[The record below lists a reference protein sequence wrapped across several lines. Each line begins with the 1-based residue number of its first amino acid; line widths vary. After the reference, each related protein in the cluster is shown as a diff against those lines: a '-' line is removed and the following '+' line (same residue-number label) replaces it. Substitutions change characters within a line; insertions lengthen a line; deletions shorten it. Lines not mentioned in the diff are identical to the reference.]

1 MSTTSTL
8 AAERLH
14 KLRAGLEGSGF
25 DAVLALSPAN
35 VAYASG
41 YRSVSA
47 AVHGVSAVAALVTQH
62 DLVLVGHVADSA
74 PAFDFGI
81 PETDYVA
88 YGRFF
93 FEAQDGQGMATS
105 LVDQNPGYAEA
116 ITAAVRRL
124 NLGSSR
130 IGIDDRAAPAEL
142 RALLAGFNTGTTFLD
157 ASAWLLATRSQKL
170 PGEVAALETVARVTE
185 TGILSAIAQA
195 GVGVTERELAGI
207 VGRTLVEAGGE
218 PKFIVVTTGSR
229 SALADTQAT
238 NKAIQAG
245 DLLRFDVGCVLDG
258 YWSDIGRTAVIGEPT
273 ARQASFYAAMLAGE
287 DAQLAT
293 ARPGVSASALF
304 DTAVNTVQST
314 GGPQPY
320 RRQHCGHGIG
330 LDVYEPPIIQ
340 PGVDALLEEGMV
352 FCFETPYYELGWGGM
367 MVEDTVVVTQDGIRM
382 LTDRG
387 RGLTVVPV

>member
-1 MSTTSTL
+1 
-8 AAERLH
+8 
-14 KLRAGLEGSGF
+14 
-25 DAVLALSPAN
+25 
-35 VAYASG
+35 
-41 YRSVSA
+41 
-47 AVHGVSAVAALVTQH
+47 
-62 DLVLVGHVADSA
+62 
-74 PAFDFGI
+74 
-81 PETDYVA
+81 
-88 YGRFF
+88 
-93 FEAQDGQGMATS
+93 
-105 LVDQNPGYAEA
+105 
-116 ITAAVRRL
+116 
-124 NLGSSR
+124 
-130 IGIDDRAAPAEL
+130 
-142 RALLAGFNTGTTFLD
+142 
-157 ASAWLLATRSQKL
+157 
-170 PGEVAALETVARVTE
+170 
-185 TGILSAIAQA
+185 
-195 GVGVTERELAGI
+195 
-207 VGRTLVEAGGE
+207 
-218 PKFIVVTTGSR
+218 VTTGSR

-273 ARQASFYAAMLAGE
+273 PRQTSFYAAMLAGE